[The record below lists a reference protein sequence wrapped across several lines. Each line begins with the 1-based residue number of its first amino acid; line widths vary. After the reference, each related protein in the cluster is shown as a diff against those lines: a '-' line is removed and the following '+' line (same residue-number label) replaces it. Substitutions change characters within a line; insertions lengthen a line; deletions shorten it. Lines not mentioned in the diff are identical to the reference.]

1 MITTHTH
8 THEIRVLIGV
18 VVPCVQGHVTPVRS
32 VSLPL
37 FPEQPVAFVRLLRVH
52 SSLIFFLILPLLAF
66 KVAFL
71 H

>member
-37 FPEQPVAFVRLLRVH
+37 FPEAIVRFLRVH